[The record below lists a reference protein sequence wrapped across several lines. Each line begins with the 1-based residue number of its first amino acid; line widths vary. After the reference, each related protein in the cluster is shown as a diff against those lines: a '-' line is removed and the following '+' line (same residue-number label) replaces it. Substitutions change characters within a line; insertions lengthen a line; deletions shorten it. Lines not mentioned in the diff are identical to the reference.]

1 MSESAKMNQH
11 SDNAPSA
18 QLEQPTQYQ
27 LRPATLSDIEL
38 LTALINRAY
47 RPVQGQEG
55 WTHETLWVS
64 GERVQAQAL
73 VATLNNPY
81 RHLLVLASGALM
93 IGSALITG
101 KEDGTAYIGLLT
113 IDPPYQANGLGT
125 QLLQDAEQY
134 AKQHLHAYRISI
146 SVVDARTELIAFYER
161 RGYEQTGHSLP
172 YPTDQAVGQP
182 KQPLS
187 LIEMEKDI

>member
-1 MSESAKMNQH
+1 MNESAHMTE
-11 SDNAPSA
+11 SA
-18 QLEQPTQYQ
+18 DRYQ
-27 LRPATLSDIEL
+27 LRPAVLSEIDD

-73 VATLNNPY
+73 AATLPNPY
-81 RHLLVLASGALM
+81 RHLLVLAAEQELM
-93 IGSALITG
+93 GSVLITT

-113 IDPPYQANGLGT
+113 IDPIHQAKGLGSR
-125 QLLQDAEQY
+125 LLQDAEQY
-134 AKQHLHAYRISI
+134 AKKQLNAYRII
-146 SVVDARTELIAFYER
+146 MSVVDVRVELIAFYER
-161 RGYEQTGHSLP
+161 RGYVKTGHSLP
-172 YPTDQAVGQP
+172 YPNDKNVGEP
-182 KQPLS
+182 KQPLM

>member
-1 MSESAKMNQH
+1 MNMNDQTH
-11 SDNAPSA
+11 SV
-18 QLEQPTQYQ
+18 EQFPRYQ
-27 LRPATLSDIEL
+27 LRPATLMDIEQ

-81 RHLLVLASGALM
+81 RHLLVLASAKVM

-113 IDPPYQANGLGT
+113 IDPPYQAKGLGT

-134 AKQHLHAYRISI
+134 AKTHLHAYRII
-146 SVVDARTELIAFYER
+146 MSVVDARTELIAFYER
-161 RGYEQTGHSLP
+161 RGYVQTGHSLP
-172 YPTDQAVGQP
+172 YPNDKNVGEP
-182 KQPLS
+182 RQPLA